1 MTEMLKNM
9 RYRYLVLGVILTLV
23 LSLIFCWLLPMSRI
37 YATTISGILSLY
49 VFPIAWVL
57 YHFKKSQL
65 SIREW
70 LKPVP
75 FKLRETVAAAFFPEL
90 LGMGILL
97 LITVGIAL
105 IMPVGGPTVMPETT
119 TNWGLTIL
127 SAVILAPFCEELIFR
142 GFVLNKM
149 LLRFSPGQAVIL
161 SSMIFGALHLSLG
174 LSPAIIGCVLCIIT
188 MKYRSIIPGMV
199 IHFIH
204 NLAVVGI
211 KYSAAS
217 GVNTASSVI
226 TPEMM
231 LPLILF
237 SAILIAIGLVW
248 LVFFIRKNWHYA
260 TAFVQQNTGEDDAI
274 PGFVGK

>member
-9 RYRYLVLGVILTLV
+9 RVRYLIIGVILTLV
-23 LSLIFCWLLPMSRI
+23 LSLILCLLLPMSRI
-37 YATTISGILSLY
+37 YATTIAGTLSLY
-49 VFPIAWVL
+49 AFPIAWIL
-57 YHFKKSQL
+57 YHFRKSRI

-70 LKPVP
+70 LKPVR
-75 FKLRETVAAAFFPEL
+75 FKIRETIAAAFFPEL

-105 IMPVGGPTVMPETT
+105 IMPAGGPTEMTET

-149 LLRFSPGQAVIL
+149 LLRFTPGQAVIL

-174 LSPAIIGCVLCIIT
+174 LSPAIIGGVLCIIT
-188 MKYRSIIPGMV
+188 MKYSSIIPGIV

-204 NLAVVGI
+204 NLVVVGI
-211 KYSAAS
+211 KYSAAT
-217 GVNTASSVI
+217 GGDTASSVI

-237 SAILIAIGLVW
+237 SAILIAIGLFW
-248 LVFFIRKNWHYA
+248 LVLFIRKNWHYA
-260 TAFVQQNTGEDDAI
+260 TAFVQQNYGDDDAT
-274 PGFVGK
+274 PGFVGE